1 MINRIFLMLL
11 FIIST
16 VDINYAQ
23 HMKFNG
29 ISMGETPTVFISKLK
44 AKGFTPISQ
53 SGDVLSGKF
62 CGVKDCTIVVTIK
75 RNTICGTTVIFPQSE
90 KWKYLGNRYNCF
102 KSILIQKSPA
112 DIRPAK
118 NVLSLSDQATHC
130 ITLTICR
137 SEESRRLIAGIES
150 DKASHK
156 TDHDI

>member
-1 MINRIFLMLL
+1 MLL

-29 ISMGETPTVFISKLK
+29 ISMGETPTVFINKLK

-137 SEESRRLIAGIES
+137 SEESRRLIASIES

>member
-1 MINRIFLMLL
+1 MIKRIFLMLL

-29 ISMGETPTVFISKLK
+29 ISMGETPTVFINKLK

-62 CGVKDCTIVVTIK
+62 CSWSNCTIVFTIK

>member
-1 MINRIFLMLL
+1 MWNYCN
-11 FIIST
+11 IST
-16 VDINYAQ
+16 
-23 HMKFNG
+23 
-29 ISMGETPTVFISKLK
+29 L
-44 AKGFTPISQ
+44 
-53 SGDVLSGKF
+53 
-62 CGVKDCTIVVTIK
+62 
-75 RNTICGTTVIFPQSE
+75 
-90 KWKYLGNRYNCF
+90 WKYLKNRYNCF

-137 SEESRRLIAGIES
+137 SEESRRLIASIES